1 MLQKLQQF
9 YRRSKF
15 LRSLRSRIFLTICL
29 AGMIPCLI
37 LHRGITSSY
46 ESRAVALRTS
56 DVQTQ
61 MKVLANHLI
70 YYNYMSNP
78 ETDTINAE
86 LDQFST
92 LNDGR
97 VLVIDD
103 HLRVIKDSYG
113 ISEGKTMV
121 SEEIVNC
128 LSKGSSG
135 AMAAYDR
142 TAGYI
147 EVVTPIS
154 ETASLEGGDSF
165 AGSSD
170 EVVRGVLLTSVST
183 DSIQQTKTI
192 LNRKALLIEL
202 IVLLSIFSLALLLSD
217 LMVQPFNRLTASIN
231 DIKEGY
237 SSELVQEPA
246 YWETEHIVG
255 AFNRVLLRMRAL
267 DESREE
273 FVSNVSHE
281 LKTPMTSMKVLAASL
296 LQEEN
301 VPVEMYREFL
311 LDIDQEIDRENRT
324 ISDLLGLV
332 RMDRGTA
339 RLNLSTVK
347 IGELAEIVCRRIRPL
362 AQKRDI
368 ELILVCER
376 EVVAEIDEVKITM
389 ALSNLVENAV
399 KYNKEHGKVEVHL
412 DADHQ
417 DFTLLVTDT
426 GIGIPEDSL
435 DKIYERFYRVDKS
448 RSREVGGT
456 GLGLS
461 ITKNAVLMHR
471 GRIEVHSTLGEGTS
485 FRVTIPLRQS
495 NAAADSRG
503 TPPEKTLTLPS
514 VKEIEKELRR
524 QDEAQAEREQTG
536 MLSAEE
542 ALKGGDSLPDDT
554 IQADAEEAP
563 ENGGTLTQAAQTESD
578 HSDHGETPHT
588 T

>member
-1 MLQKLQQF
+1 MSQKLLRF
-9 YRRSKF
+9 YRRSKL
-15 LRSLRSRIFLTICL
+15 LRSLRPRIFLTIFL

-37 LHRGITSSY
+37 LHAGITSSY

-70 YYNYMSNP
+70 YYNYMSSP
-78 ETDTINAE
+78 GRDTINAE

-103 HLRVIKDSYG
+103 HLRVIKDTYG

-128 LSKGSSG
+128 LAKGSEGS
-135 AMAAYDR
+135 AVSYDR
-142 TAGYI
+142 TEGYI

-154 ETASLEGGDSF
+154 ETAYLEGGDFFSG
-165 AGSSD
+165 GSED
-170 EVVRGVLLTSVST
+170 ELVRGVLLASVST
-183 DSIQQTKTI
+183 DSIVQTRNI
-192 LNRKALLIEL
+192 LDRKATLIEI
-202 IVLLSIFSLALLLSD
+202 IVLLAIFSLALVLSHV
-217 LMVQPFNRLTASIN
+217 MVQPFNRLTASIN

-255 AFNRVLLRMRAL
+255 AFNRVLLRMRSL

-281 LKTPMTSMKVLAASL
+281 LKTPMTSMKVLADSL

-301 VPVEMYREFL
+301 VPAEMYREFL

-324 ISDLLGLV
+324 ISDLLNLV
-332 RMDRGTA
+332 KMDRGTA
-339 RLNLSTVK
+339 RLSLSTVK
-347 IGELAEIVCRRIRPL
+347 MGELVEMLCRRVRPI

-368 ELILVCER
+368 ELTLVSER
-376 EVVAEIDEVKITM
+376 EVIAEVDEVKITM
-389 ALSNLVENAV
+389 ALSNLIENAV
-399 KYNKEHGKVEVHL
+399 KYNREHGKVEVTL

-417 DFTLLVTDT
+417 NFTVTVRDT
-426 GIGIPEDSL
+426 GVGIPEESL
-435 DKIYERFYRVDKS
+435 DRIYDRFYRVDKS

-461 ITKNAVLMHR
+461 ITKNAILMHR
-471 GRIEVHSTLGEGTS
+471 GRIDVTSRLGEGTVFS
-485 FRVTIPLRQS
+485 VTVPLRQGS
-495 NAAADSRG
+495 SGEDRKAQLD
-503 TPPEKTLTLPS
+503 KTLTLPS
-514 VKEIEKELRR
+514 VKEIEKELKR
-524 QDEAQAEREQTG
+524 QQEQST
-536 MLSAEE
+536 
-542 ALKGGDSLPDDT
+542 
-554 IQADAEEAP
+554 
-563 ENGGTLTQAAQTESD
+563 
-578 HSDHGETPHT
+578 
-588 T
+588 